1 MKPTLL
7 SLSAIGVVVVGLT
20 AFAQNTSQPNP
31 QVQGQGRGG
40 APYAWCDRNGDGICD
55 VTGRPVGQGRGQMM
69 SPGMRGQQG
78 GGVGRGMGRG
88 MRGGMGRNMWAM
100 GRGMSCPYG
109 QSAQS
114 TTPPAQPSPGPT
126 K

>member
-1 MKPTLL
+1 MKPIVL
-7 SLSAIGVVVVGLT
+7 SLLAIGVVTVGLT
-20 AFAQNTSQPNP
+20 AFAQTTSQPSP
-31 QVQGQGRGG
+31 QVQGPGRGG

-69 SPGMRGQQG
+69 SRGMRGQQG
-78 GGVGRGMGRG
+78 GGMGRGMGRG
-88 MRGGMGRNMWAM
+88 MRG
-100 GRGMSCPYG
+100 MSCPYR

-114 TTPPAQPSPGPT
+114 TAPSVQPAPAPA

>member
-1 MKPTLL
+1 MKPILL
-7 SLSAIGVVVVGLT
+7 SLLAIGVATVGLT
-20 AFAQNTSQPNP
+20 AFAQNTNQPNP

-78 GGVGRGMGRG
+78 GGMGRGMGGGMGRG
-88 MRGGMGRNMWAM
+88 MRG
-100 GRGMSCPYG
+100 MSCPYR

-114 TTPPAQPSPGPT
+114 MAPSAQPAPAPA